1 MSNISPKSQ
10 TDQNDQNDQ
19 NDKDKDKDKDNE
31 NNQNVF
37 PIPPIENDVSNDSND
52 SNDNNEDNNETQFS
66 KNSIINISRKAGVKC
81 ISQCGI
87 DKTRTILHNK
97 IKEMSEKLVFFYT
110 SRNGKTIT
118 KKMVLDFLES
128 EQIHITHLTSFA

>member
-1 MSNISPKSQ
+1 MSNISPNSQ
-10 TDQNDQNDQ
+10 TESLEK
-19 NDKDKDKDKDNE
+19 NDKNE
-31 NNQNVF
+31 NVL
-37 PIPPIENDVSNDSND
+37 PVPSIENKEESDEEKLDENQENQENDD
-52 SNDNNEDNNETQFS
+52 ETYFS

-128 EQIHITHLTSFA
+128 EQIHITQLTNIA

>member
-10 TDQNDQNDQ
+10 TENDQNDQ
-19 NDKDKDKDKDNE
+19 KA
-31 NNQNVF
+31 F
-37 PIPPIENDVSNDSND
+37 TIPPIENDES
-52 SNDNNEDNNETQFS
+52 NEDNEDNENNETQFS

-128 EQIHITHLTSFA
+128 EQIHITQLTNIA

>member
-1 MSNISPKSQ
+1 MSNISPNHD
-10 TDQNDQNDQ
+10 T
-19 NDKDKDKDKDNE
+19 E
-31 NNQNVF
+31 ALNQNVM
-37 PIPPIENDVSNDSND
+37 PVQPIEIDENKIQEKENE
-52 SNDNNEDNNETQFS
+52 NEDIPDIPDIHPDIQDQDEDENTETHFS

-128 EQIHITHLTSFA
+128 EQIHITHLTNIA

>member
-1 MSNISPKSQ
+1 MSNISPNHD
-10 TDQNDQNDQ
+10 T
-19 NDKDKDKDKDNE
+19 E
-31 NNQNVF
+31 TLNQNV
-37 PIPPIENDVSNDSND
+37 IPVHEDIHDEDENT
-52 SNDNNEDNNETQFS
+52 ETHFS

-128 EQIHITHLTSFA
+128 EQIHITHLTNFA

>member
-10 TDQNDQNDQ
+10 TEKDQKDQ
-19 NDKDKDKDKDNE
+19 KA
-31 NNQNVF
+31 F
-37 PIPPIENDVSNDSND
+37 TIPPIENDESNED
-52 SNDNNEDNNETQFS
+52 EDNNETQFS

-128 EQIHITHLTSFA
+128 EQIHITQLTNIA

>member
-1 MSNISPKSQ
+1 MSNISPNSQ
-10 TDQNDQNDQ
+10 TESLE
-19 NDKDKDKDKDNE
+19 KNE
-31 NNQNVF
+31 KNEKNENVF
-37 PIPPIENDVSNDSND
+37 PVPSIENKEESDEEKLDENQENQENDD
-52 SNDNNEDNNETQFS
+52 ENETYFS

-128 EQIHITHLTSFA
+128 EQIHITQLTNIA

>member
-1 MSNISPKSQ
+1 MSNISPNHD
-10 TDQNDQNDQ
+10 TETLNQNVMHVQPIEIDEN
-19 NDKDKDKDKDNE
+19 KDNE
-31 NNQNVF
+31 NED
-37 PIPPIENDVSNDSND
+37 IPDIQDHDQDEDENT
-52 SNDNNEDNNETQFS
+52 ETHFS

-118 KKMVLDFLES
+118 KKMVLDFFQL
-128 EQIHITHLTSFA
+128 ICKY